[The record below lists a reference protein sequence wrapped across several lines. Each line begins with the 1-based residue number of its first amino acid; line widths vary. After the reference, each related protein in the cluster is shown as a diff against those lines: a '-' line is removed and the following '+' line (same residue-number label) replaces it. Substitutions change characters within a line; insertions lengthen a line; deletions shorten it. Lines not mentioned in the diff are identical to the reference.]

1 MENLSRF
8 CRVLV
13 LTRTVWDEPPR
24 LRHQLTQLLLAAGY
38 RVAFAQKPGS
48 IFAPSARVLAPP
60 SGTPC
65 LSLLSPREL
74 LHHQLRLVPWLHHFN
89 AYFARRDLRKTISCA
104 GIPRLTQKDLIINF
118 NYDAF
123 WLRSLFPDR
132 PIITIINDDFEALSR
147 FPFHHHLT
155 WALKRTCAMSNR
167 VLTVSEPL
175 RQRLAHWC
183 YPELFLPW
191 AADPY
196 RPPQPSP
203 ERKVLL
209 FWGFINERMDASAL
223 QACLPELECTGLRLR
238 FVGPLLGDPGRELQ
252 RCLGHSPAVEWL
264 PACSFAELDTSD
276 CLAAL
281 IPYRLDCP
289 GVEAIQL
296 SNKALQLL
304 SRGLPLI
311 TSPMP
316 NFHTASF
323 VCQYGTSEYTT
334 LMAAALAVRDQFL
347 ALQPAIASFVA
358 ANGPEAR
365 LRQLLGSAA

>member
-74 LHHQLRLVPWLHHFN
+74 LYHQLRLVPWLHHFN

-175 RQRLAHWC
+175 RQRLA
-183 YPELFLPW
+183 
-191 AADPY
+191 
-196 RPPQPSP
+196 
-203 ERKVLL
+203 
-209 FWGFINERMDASAL
+209 
-223 QACLPELECTGLRLR
+223 
-238 FVGPLLGDPGRELQ
+238 
-252 RCLGHSPAVEWL
+252 
-264 PACSFAELDTSD
+264 
-276 CLAAL
+276 
-281 IPYRLDCP
+281 
-289 GVEAIQL
+289 
-296 SNKALQLL
+296 
-304 SRGLPLI
+304 
-311 TSPMP
+311 
-316 NFHTASF
+316 
-323 VCQYGTSEYTT
+323 
-334 LMAAALAVRDQFL
+334 
-347 ALQPAIASFVA
+347 PAIARAQGVA
-358 ANGPEAR
+358 VLGLHQRANGCFRVAG
-365 LRQLLGSAA
+365 LLAGIGMHRPAFAFRGAVIR